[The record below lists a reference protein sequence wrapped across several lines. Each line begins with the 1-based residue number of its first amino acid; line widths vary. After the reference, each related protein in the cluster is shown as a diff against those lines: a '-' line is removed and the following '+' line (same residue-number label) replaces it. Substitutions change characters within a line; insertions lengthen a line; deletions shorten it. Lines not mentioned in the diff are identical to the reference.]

1 VKTTEGRVARNT
13 FAMLHNRDK
22 TRSAGAVVFALRE
35 AKMPNRRSSPEGV
48 LEKAGSSESA
58 EKESPLEP
66 EGVPDVSVPVED
78 PGPNPVLD
86 DPSLYVNREISWLAF
101 NQRVL
106 DEAGSVRWPLLER
119 LKFLAIFSSNL
130 DEFFMIR
137 VSGLHEQ
144 LEAAVAETSPDG
156 LSPREQLDRIA
167 GILRAQLQI
176 AADLLANDLAPA
188 LAAQGIHIR
197 DWESLEPERKRL
209 GRQYFRKS
217 VFPVLTPLGVDPG
230 HPFPF
235 LSNLSLSLAVETRDP
250 ETEERKFARV
260 KVPESLPR
268 FVPVS
273 CFDGD
278 GTGGHAGPHDGK
290 AHEARFHDH
299 KGHDGKMHDG
309 KGQNYVPLEQV
320 IAAHLEDLFPGM
332 EILGCYPFRVT
343 RDMDMAILEEEAH
356 DLLSIVNREI
366 RQRRFGACVR
376 LEVSCG
382 IPDRIRHLLLEKLE
396 IDEEDVYESPVPL
409 GMGALMSIAT
419 LNRPDLRDPP
429 FLPRVPPE
437 LAEGEDPFA
446 AIRDHDLLLHHPY
459 DSFTPVL
466 DFLRRAANDP
476 QVLAIKMTLYRA
488 GSTADAVRAL
498 VHAAEN
504 GKQVAVSI
512 EIKARFDEENNIA
525 WARTLERAGAHVF
538 FGQAVS
544 KTHAKVVLVVR
555 QEAGGLQRYVH
566 IATGNYNASTARLYT
581 DIGLFT
587 ADPQIGEDVSE
598 LFNSLS
604 GFSKKGRYRKIAV
617 APMGLANAILAK
629 IDEQAKGARSGRPA
643 RIFAK
648 LNSLVD
654 VRVIQ
659 ALYRASCA
667 GVSIDLCVRGICCL
681 RPGVPG
687 VSENIRVFSI
697 VGRFLEHERVFA
709 FGSPGE
715 EEIYLSSA
723 DWMPRNLYRR
733 VEVMFP
739 VESRSLRDRI
749 REEVIE
755 PALGDNVHAYQMKE
769 DGSYARRQPADG
781 APARSAQLEVL
792 ERTARPA
799 PHGSNGR
806 RARKTNPR
814 LGSAP
819 GVNGTSRPHP

>member
-1 VKTTEGRVARNT
+1 
-13 FAMLHNRDK
+13 M
-22 TRSAGAVVFALRE
+22 SI
-35 AKMPNRRSSPEGV
+35 RRT
-48 LEKAGSSESA
+48 SA
-58 EKESPLEP
+58 EAPEAVEELEALGDSEGGP
-66 EGVPDVSVPVED
+66 ELAPVED
-78 PGPNPVLD
+78 SGPNRVLD
-86 DPSLYVNREISWLAF
+86 NPSLYVNREISWLAF

-106 DEAGSVRWPLLER
+106 EEAQSPRWPLLER

-144 LEAAVAETSPDG
+144 LEAAVVETSPDG

-167 GILRAQLQI
+167 GILRGQLST
-176 AADLLANDLAPA
+176 AADLLTKDLAPA
-188 LAAQGIHIR
+188 LAARGIHIR
-197 DWESLEPERKRL
+197 DWESLDPERKRQ
-209 GRQYFRKS
+209 GRHYFRKS

-268 FVPVS
+268 FVPLS

-278 GTGGHAGPHDGK
+278 GHVSHAGHSDSKIHDAKTPAGK
-290 AHEARFHDH
+290 IDG
-299 KGHDGKMHDG
+299 KGHDGRLHD
-309 KGQNYVPLEQV
+309 YVPLEQL

-382 IPDRIRHLLLEKLE
+382 IPDRIRHLLLDKLE

-437 LAEGEDPFA
+437 LAEDEDPFA
-446 AIRDHDLLLHHPY
+446 AIRAHDLLLHHPY
-459 DSFTPVL
+459 DSFAPVL
-466 DFLRRAANDP
+466 DFLRRAADDP

-525 WARTLERAGAHVF
+525 WARALERAGAHVF

-555 QEAGGLQRYVH
+555 QESGGLQRYVH

-581 DIGLFT
+581 DIGLLT
-587 ADPQIGEDVSE
+587 ADPQIGEDISE

-617 APMGLANAILAK
+617 APIGLADAILAK
-629 IDEQAKGARSGRPA
+629 IDEQVKRARAGRPA

-681 RPGVPG
+681 RPGVAG

-709 FGSPGE
+709 FGVPGE

-733 VEVMFP
+733 VEVLFP
-739 VESRSLRDRI
+739 IESKSLRERI
-749 REEVIE
+749 RQEVIE
-755 PALGDNVHAYQMKE
+755 PALGDNVHAYQMRE
-769 DGSYARRQPADG
+769 DGSYTRRRPADG
-781 APARSAQLEVL
+781 TTPRSAQLEVL
-792 ERTARPA
+792 EHVARPSPLAAATARRPRKNSPRA
-799 PHGSNGR
+799 GSV
-806 RARKTNPR
+806 
-814 LGSAP
+814 P
-819 GVNGTSRPHP
+819 GVNGTSRSHT